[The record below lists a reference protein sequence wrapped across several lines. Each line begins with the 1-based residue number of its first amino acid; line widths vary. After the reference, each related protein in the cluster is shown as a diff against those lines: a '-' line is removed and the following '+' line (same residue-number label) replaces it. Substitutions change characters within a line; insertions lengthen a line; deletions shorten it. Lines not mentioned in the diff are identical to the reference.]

1 MPDAPVAAM
10 PLIRPISDLR
20 TNLNEVCDLARDTR
34 EALIMTKNG
43 KPALV
48 VFDSDAYEEKLAH
61 DRYVAKL
68 REAEIEAQYV
78 QGTVSQEQLDAKMSE
93 LFARW
98 DV

>member
-1 MPDAPVAAM
+1 
-10 PLIRPISDLR
+10 
-20 TNLNEVCDLARDTR
+20 
-34 EALIMTKNG
+34 MTKNG